1 MERGIEMAEPTKV
14 ALTNTFNLSDNKTIY
29 NVSES
34 VFMPQIPYVVDKP
47 VFESNITPS
56 NKANKALTKK
66 KINKNKDI
74 YVLRS
79 NSNK

>member
-1 MERGIEMAEPTKV
+1 MAEPTKV

-47 VFESNITPS
+47 VFESRACS
-56 NKANKALTKK
+56 H
-66 KINKNKDI
+66 
-74 YVLRS
+74 
-79 NSNK
+79 